1 MKSYIKQ
8 KTIRTS
14 IIVFWGGQMRQF
26 VPDAY
31 GKVSMK

>member
-14 IIVFWGGQMRQF
+14 IIVFGGQMRQF